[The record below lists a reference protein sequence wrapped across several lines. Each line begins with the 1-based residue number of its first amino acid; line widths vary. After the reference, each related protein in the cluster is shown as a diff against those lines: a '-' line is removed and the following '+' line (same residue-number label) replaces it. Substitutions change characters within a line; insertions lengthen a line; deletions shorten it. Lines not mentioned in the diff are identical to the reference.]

1 MEFKSTVIGAG
12 PAGIITVCQ
21 LLKNNLTP
29 IAWVDPHFD
38 CGALNQFTHIP
49 SNTKVLYNINVRIL

>member
-21 LLKNNLTP
+21 LLKHNLTP

-38 CGALNQFTHIP
+38 CGALN
-49 SNTKVLYNINVRIL
+49 